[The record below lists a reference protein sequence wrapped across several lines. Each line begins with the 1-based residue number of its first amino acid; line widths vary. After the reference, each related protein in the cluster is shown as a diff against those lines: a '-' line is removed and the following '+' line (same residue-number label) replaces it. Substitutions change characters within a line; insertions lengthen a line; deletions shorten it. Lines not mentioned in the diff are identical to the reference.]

1 MYPTQYS
8 PHKKGRFNMGLDMYL
23 FRYPNKG
30 HSLETMNAVSEYFD
44 LQEYKKEHPDYD
56 GNLKEWCGL
65 ADSLVTSKALKDLA
79 PFYTERYYAWDT
91 AHKHPR
97 KMVQEHVGYWRKEN
111 HIHNWFVQN
120 VQDCM
125 DDCRAYI
132 VSCEQLKALRDVCQE
147 VLSVAKTEPGV
158 LASGTLCTSN
168 GVEYIS
174 VDGLV
179 ITNPEKCAALLP
191 TCNGFFFG
199 DEQYDECY
207 LNGVKDT
214 IEIIDNVLATTDF
227 DKQLICYQ
235 SSW

>member
-1 MYPTQYS
+1 
-8 PHKKGRFNMGLDMYL
+8 MGLDMYL
-23 FRYPNKG
+23 LRYPNKG
-30 HSLETMNAVSEYFD
+30 YSLETMNAVSEYFD

-65 ADSLVTSKALKDLA
+65 DDSLVTSKALQDLA

-91 AHKHPR
+91 AHRHPR

-120 VQDCM
+120 VQNGD
-125 DDCRAYI
+125 DDCHAYV

-147 VLSVAKTEPGV
+147 VLSVVKTE
-158 LASGTLCTSN
+158 
-168 GVEYIS
+168 E
-174 VDGLV
+174 DEEGLV

-191 TCNGFFFG
+191 TCSGFFFG
-199 DEQYDECY
+199 DDSYNEYYIQ
-207 LNGVKDT
+207 GVKDT

>member
-8 PHKKGRFNMGLDMYL
+8 PHKKGRLNMGLDMYL

-65 ADSLVTSKALKDLA
+65 DDSLVTSKALKDLA

-147 VLSVAKTEPGV
+147 VLSVVKTKED
-158 LASGTLCTSN
+158 
-168 GVEYIS
+168 E
-174 VDGLV
+174 DEGLV
-179 ITNPEKCAALLP
+179 ITNPEKCADLLP

-199 DEQYDECY
+199 DDSYNEYY
-207 LNGVKDT
+207 LQGVKDT
-214 IEIIDNVLATTDF
+214 IEIIDNILATTDF